1 MMMSFVGLQSFC
13 SLPLV
18 LAMVATEDDSSSA
31 VTMIRTR
38 EDSAEHEPI
47 SADLRLGHLIN
58 RYGRCLY
65 RYTSIKPLLVDW

>member
-38 EDSAEHEPI
+38 EDSAEHVVLE
-47 SADLRLGHLIN
+47 SGL
-58 RYGRCLY
+58 
-65 RYTSIKPLLVDW
+65 S